1 MSEFKKRII
10 EIFKNDIELYD
21 IIKESV
27 EKDDNINKYARYIT
41 NRVKNLILC
50 HLNKYEQGLLKN
62 KTSDELKNVYT
73 QAFNNCGT
81 PPMLYVSYADDK
93 NVKQNFILVIET
105 KRKHPKA
112 QISRGIFG
120 VSLEMFVYDISRG
133 VCLGDLKYLLDN
145 LQILDHEIV
154 HLIDFTTVNIDK
166 LPINHRKYMN
176 DLDYYVNRQSEVHAY
191 AQQLISSLLDATN
204 EWKTNKKLDEI
215 LTCRQYDVF
224 CKLVREYTGK
234 EIGYLDYFN
243 DKNKQRVLS
252 RTINYLKHKRY
263 NAINDNEENMIE
275 SNKLMFEGTLYIG
288 DVLEY
293 NEFLCDT
300 LVEPVILM

>member
-21 IIKESV
+21 VIKESV

-41 NRVKNLILC
+41 NCVKNKILRR
-50 HLNKYEQGLLKN
+50 LNEYERGLLQN

-73 QAFNNCGT
+73 QAFNDYRT

-105 KRKHPKA
+105 KRKHTKA
-112 QISRGIFG
+112 QISRGVFG
-120 VSLEMFVYDISRG
+120 VSLEIFAYDISRG

-154 HLIDFTTVNIDK
+154 HLIDFTTLNIDK

-176 DLDYYVNRQSEVHAY
+176 DLDYYVNRPSEVHAY

-215 LTCRQYDVF
+215 LSCRQYDVF

-234 EIGYLDYFN
+234 EMGYLDYFN

-252 RTINYLKHKRY
+252 RTINYLKYKRH
-263 NAINDNEENMIE
+263 NVINNDEENMIE
-275 SNKLMFEGTLYIG
+275 SDKLMFECTLYIG

-293 NEFLCDT
+293 NEFLWDT